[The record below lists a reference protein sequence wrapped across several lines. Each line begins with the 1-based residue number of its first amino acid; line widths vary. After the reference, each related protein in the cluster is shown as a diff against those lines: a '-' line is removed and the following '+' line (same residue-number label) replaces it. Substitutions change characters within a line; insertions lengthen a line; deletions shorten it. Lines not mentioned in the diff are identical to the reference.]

1 MHLTLERTEA
11 AWKTCAAEVDFSSRL
26 PMYKP
31 KILRAHL
38 KAAIADLTQNPDKLL
53 VFADEGN
60 TVATGTGS
68 LSFEYRYKL
77 NIIIT
82 DYIGDADAIMVA
94 LLVWVEVHQR
104 DLLDNADFRKT
115 GIGFDVDFNNHQT
128 IDLSIKLTGLAPT
141 RPAPDSHAQ
150 DCPGLAAQPGTGDR
164 QPAGAVRHTLR
175 CKQAAQEA
183 TRQERKNQTAESR
196 DV

>member
-1 MHLTLERTEA
+1 
-11 AWKTCAAEVDFSSRL
+11 
-26 PMYKP
+26 MYKP
-31 KILRAHL
+31 KSLRAHL
-38 KAAIADLTQNPDKLL
+38 TAVSPELRQNPDKLL
-53 VFADEGN
+53 VFADSGN
-60 TVATGTGS
+60 TVATGTNS

-77 NIIIT
+77 NLIIT
-82 DYIGDADAIMVA
+82 DYSGEADAIMVPLLAWVA
-94 LLVWVEVHQR
+94 LHQR
-104 DLLDNADFRKT
+104 DLLDNAELRKT

>member
-1 MHLTLERTEA
+1 
-11 AWKTCAAEVDFSSRL
+11 
-26 PMYKP
+26 MYKP
-31 KILRAHL
+31 TSLRAHL

-82 DYIGDADAIMVA
+82 DYCGDADAIMVA
-94 LLVWVEVHQR
+94 LLAWIEIHQR
-104 DLLDNADFRKT
+104 DLLDNADLRKT

-128 IDLSIKLTGLAPT
+128 IDLSIKLALTERVVVKRGSGGRL
-141 RPAPDSHAQ
+141 D
-150 DCPGLAAQPGTGDR
+150 
-164 QPAGAVRHTLR
+164 VRHPAEPQLTPVYTDNFW
-175 CKQAAQEA
+175 QAYAGDSLI
-183 TRQERKNQTAESR
+183 AEWHTPA
-196 DV
+196 DPQ

>member
-1 MHLTLERTEA
+1 
-11 AWKTCAAEVDFSSRL
+11 
-26 PMYKP
+26 MYKP
-31 KILRAHL
+31 KSLRAHL

-82 DYIGDADAIMVA
+82 DFSGEADSIMVP
-94 LLVWVEVHQR
+94 LLAWVAVHQR
-104 DLLDNADFRKT
+104 DLLDNSELRKS

-128 IDLSIKLTGLAPT
+128 IDLSIKLALTE
-141 RPAPDSHAQ
+141 RVVVKQ
-150 DCPGLAAQPGTGDR
+150 
-164 QPAGAVRHTLR
+164 AGAGRLDVRHLAEPQVTPAYADAFW
-175 CKQAAQEA
+175 QAYAGDSLI
-183 TRQERKNQTAESR
+183 AEWHTPVDPR
-196 DV
+196 